1 MPTYVGFL
9 RAVNLGARRKFPK
22 DDLRACAEA
31 AGFTDV
37 ETYLNTGN
45 VRVRT
50 PMRSLARIEET
61 LETAFAADRG
71 FEVPTIVFG
80 QAELTELSEHL
91 VELGERL
98 GPLQR
103 HYVTL
108 LREEP
113 TAEVRAAV
121 EAVSTEATRVEVH
134 GRSVSVTW
142 AEATPGDLDPLGA
155 ALTRQLGM
163 GTARMARVLVEVTRR
178 WC

>member
-1 MPTYVGFL
+1 M
-9 RAVNLGARRKFPK
+9 RAS
-22 DDLRACAEA
+22 AEA

-45 VRVRT
+45 LRVRT
-50 PMRSLARIEET
+50 PMRSLARVEES
-61 LETAFAADRG
+61 LESAFAADRG

-80 QAELTELSEHL
+80 QAELTDLSEYA
-91 VELGERL
+91 VALGERL

-113 TAEVRAAV
+113 SAEVRAAV
-121 EAVSTEATRVEVH
+121 EAVSTEQTRVEVH
-134 GRSVSVTW
+134 GRSVHMTW
-142 AEATPGDLDPLGA
+142 VEATPGDIDPIGVALARGLG
-155 ALTRQLGM
+155 L
-163 GTARMARVLVEVTRR
+163 GTARTSRVLAEVVRR

>member
-45 VRVRT
+45 LRVRT
-50 PMRSLARIEET
+50 PRRSLPRVEEA
-61 LETAFAADRG
+61 LEAAFAADRG
-71 FEVPTIVFG
+71 FEVPTILFG
-80 QAELTELSEHL
+80 QAELTELSEYA

-113 TAEVRAAV
+113 SAEARAAV
-121 EAVSTEATRVEVH
+121 EAVSTDLTRVEVH
-134 GRSVSVTW
+134 GRSVNVTW
-142 AEATPGDLDPLGA
+142 VEAVRGDVDPLGA
-155 ALTRQLGM
+155 ALSRQLGL
-163 GTARMARVLVEVTRR
+163 GTARTARVLAEVTRR